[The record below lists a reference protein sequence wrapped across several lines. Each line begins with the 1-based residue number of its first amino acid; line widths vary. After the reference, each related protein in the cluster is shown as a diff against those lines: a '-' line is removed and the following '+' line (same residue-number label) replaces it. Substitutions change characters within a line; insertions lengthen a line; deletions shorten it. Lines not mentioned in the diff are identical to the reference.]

1 MTMLIFERS
10 YNDFMIFS
18 YDTFMITNFQ
28 S

>member
-10 YNDFMIFS
+10 YDDFMILS
-18 YDTFMITNFQ
+18 YNKVVIANFQ

>member
-10 YNDFMIFS
+10 YDKLMIYSWDKFMV
-18 YDTFMITNFQ
+18 TNFQ